1 MKIHYDLEKLRRIL
15 QDLSTLTGISLSV
28 LDADRKTMIRS
39 ARENDYCT
47 AIQQR
52 GDYQNCYSCDMKLLD
67 RCEKSRAVE
76 RHTCHAG
83 LCDLAMPVMKDGIIV
98 GFLLMG
104 RIRSPQSP
112 AGSADGELAP
122 LYRQIP
128 VFTEE
133 KILSLVD
140 LLPQIL
146 FESTV
151 VLEPDTLLR
160 QAEAY
165 IDRNLQAELSI
176 EMLCEALHVSKNKL
190 YDAFSAHFGITVNA
204 YITRQRMTR
213 AKQLLRETEE
223 PVYRVAE
230 LIGIRNYTYFCRLFK
245 EKTGSTPLQYRREA
259 DT

>member
-52 GDYQNCYSCDMKLLD
+52 GDYHNCHSCDMILLD
-67 RCEKSRAVE
+67 RCEKSRVVE

-112 AGSADGELAP
+112 TGSADGELAP

-160 QAEAY
+160 QAETY

-176 EMLCEALHVSKNKL
+176 EGLCEALHVSKNKL
-190 YDAFSAHFGITVNA
+190 YDAFSAHLGITVNA
-204 YITRQRMTR
+204 YITQQRMTR

-245 EKTGSTPLQYRREA
+245 EKTGLTPLRYRREA

>member
-15 QDLSTLTGISLSV
+15 RDLSTLTGISLSV
-28 LDADRKTMIRS
+28 LDSDRKTMIRS
-39 ARENDYCT
+39 ARENDYCS
-47 AIQQR
+47 AIQRR
-52 GDYQNCYSCDMKLLD
+52 GDYHNCHSCDMALLD

-83 LCDLAMPVMKDGIIV
+83 LCDLAMPVMKGGIIV

-104 RIRSPQSP
+104 RVRSPQSP
-112 AGSADGELAP
+112 KACEDRGLEP

-128 VFTEE
+128 AFTEE

-165 IDRNLQAELSI
+165 IHRNLQAELSV
-176 EMLCEALHVSKNKL
+176 EGLCEALHVSKNKL
-190 YDAFSAHFGITVNA
+190 YDAFSIHFGTTVNA
-204 YITRQRMTR
+204 YITQQRMAR
-213 AKQLLRETEE
+213 AKQLLLETEE

-245 EKTGSTPLQYRREA
+245 EKTGQTPLQYRKMAQR
-259 DT
+259 